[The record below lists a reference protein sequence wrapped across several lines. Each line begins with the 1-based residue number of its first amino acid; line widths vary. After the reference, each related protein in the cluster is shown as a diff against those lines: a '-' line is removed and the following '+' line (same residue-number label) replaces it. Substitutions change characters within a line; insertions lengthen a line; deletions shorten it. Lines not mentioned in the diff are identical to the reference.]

1 MDLVAKLQLRPGQHL
16 VRVQVPDELAASLP
30 QGDTDGDATVES
42 ALIVFVADR
51 SDLEAHRAPIVRSA
65 RDDRLTWVSYPKS
78 GQLGTDLN
86 RDGLAGW
93 LAENDVQ
100 PVRQISLNDVW
111 TALRVRPA

>member
-1 MDLVAKLQLRPGQHL
+1 
-16 VRVQVPDELAASLP
+16 
-30 QGDTDGDATVES
+30 
-42 ALIVFVADR
+42 
-51 SDLEAHRAPIVRSA
+51 
-65 RDDRLTWVSYPKS
+65 VSYPKS